1 MKKVMKRV
9 LLKKEPIRVEKRT
22 SKNYSNRFI
31 YFLVTLGIFT
41 LLAGG
46 VYAISSV
53 SSGPNS
59 GHPSSDIDFSYGITK
74 VTTTGNNVASAAD
87 PKASDIVI
95 GSDSGTRH
103 DSSIMFWS
111 SGSAS
116 RIFNSGDVFYLSVWS
131 QNPTTGANVILPAG
145 VGGTSIFKGSVS
157 APSFL
162 YSSDKSLKTNI
173 VPIPNA
179 LERLQQLNG
188 VSFNWK
194 DTGRA
199 DDGLIAQDVEKVF
212 PELVSTD
219 SAGLKSVEYGN
230 LVGVLVEAIK
240 EQQKQIDELKSKCN

>member
-1 MKKVMKRV
+1 MKKVMK
-9 LLKKEPIRVEKRT
+9 K
-22 SKNYSNRFI
+22 KNYSNRFI

-53 SSGPNS
+53 SSGANS
-59 GHPSSDIDFSYGITK
+59 GHPAGDIDFSTGTNHIITQAAKNTGGYLIDPFYDISGKSVSVLTLYGYSRIC
-74 VTTTGNNVASAAD
+74 TGMDNGDCTSPNGAGA
-87 PKASDIVI
+87 KLE
-95 GSDSGTRH
+95 
-103 DSSIMFWS
+103 
-111 SGSAS
+111 GSA
-116 RIFNSGDVFYLSVWS
+116 
-131 QNPTTGANVILPAG
+131 
-145 VGGTSIFKGSVS
+145 VS
-157 APSFL
+157 AGSFL

-194 DTGRA
+194 TTGRA

-219 SAGLKSVEYGN
+219 SVGLKSVEYGN

-240 EQQKQIDELKSKCN
+240 EQQKQIDELKSRCK

>member
-1 MKKVMKRV
+1 MKKVMK
-9 LLKKEPIRVEKRT
+9 K
-22 SKNYSNRFI
+22 KNYSNRFI

-53 SSGPNS
+53 SSGANS
-59 GHPSSDIDFSYGITK
+59 GHPAGDIDFSSGINTAIFSTNQPTYAQTK
-74 VTTTGNNVASAAD
+74 LNTWGLDS
-87 PKASDIVI
+87 
-95 GSDSGTRH
+95 SGTMYLEPAPGQTLYLT
-103 DSSIMFWS
+103 DQWSKTGQLNIQFGSVVSSSSI
-111 SGSAS
+111 
-116 RIFNSGDVFYLSVWS
+116 
-131 QNPTTGANVILPAG
+131 
-145 VGGTSIFKGSVS
+145 S

-194 DTGRA
+194 ATGRA
-199 DDGLIAQDVEKVF
+199 DDGLIAQEVEKVF

-219 SAGLKSVEYGN
+219 SAGLKSVAYGN

-240 EQQKQIDELKSKCN
+240 EQQKQIDELKSKLAK